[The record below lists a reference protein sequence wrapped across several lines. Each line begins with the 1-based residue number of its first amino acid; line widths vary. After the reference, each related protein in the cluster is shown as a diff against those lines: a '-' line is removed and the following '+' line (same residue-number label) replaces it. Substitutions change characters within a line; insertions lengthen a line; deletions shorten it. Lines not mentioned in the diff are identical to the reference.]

1 MKIAVLGGSFD
12 PVHAGHL
19 QIAKEALKMG
29 MDEVWLMPTHDTPLK
44 SRALSEDAHRVAM
57 LKRAAAPYRRIRV
70 CTMELER
77 PGVSYTVDT
86 ARALIARYPDDT
98 FFWLIG
104 SDQALQLPRW
114 KDIDELLQLVQIVVF
129 SREDTS
135 VPRSPY
141 PLIYRPMQLVPISS
155 TQLREGNG
163 WRYLHPAV
171 KGYISAH
178 RLYLESFV
186 KGHMSSRRYAHSVRV
201 AQLSAQLAHAHH
213 LDEGAA
219 WEAGM
224 LHDLCKEMP
233 KAQMEIWI
241 RQLFPQ
247 HLDEPAAIWHGYLG
261 SVFASRLYGCQDKR
275 VRCAIY
281 HHVKG
286 DCTQPYAMITYCA
299 DKLEPGRGYDS
310 REQIALCMRSL
321 RRGFMRVKAEQSEYL
336 KKEKNGQ

>member
-114 KDIDELLQLVQIVVF
+114 EAIDELLQLVQIVVF

-141 PLIYRPMQLVPISS
+141 PLIYRPMQLVLISS
-155 TQLREGNG
+155 TQLREGSG

-219 WEAGM
+219 WEA
-224 LHDLCKEMP
+224 
-233 KAQMEIWI
+233 
-241 RQLFPQ
+241 
-247 HLDEPAAIWHGYLG
+247 IWHGYLG

-310 REQIALCMRSL
+310 SEQIALCMRSL

>member
-141 PLIYRPMQLVPISS
+141 PLIYRPMQLVLISS
-155 TQLREGNG
+155 TQLREGERLALSASG
-163 WRYLHPAV
+163 GEGLHQRAPPVSGELREGTYVIAALCAQRA
-171 KGYISAH
+171 GGAAQ
-178 RLYLESFV
+178 RAA
-186 KGHMSSRRYAHSVRV
+186 GARASSR
-201 AQLSAQLAHAHH
+201 
-213 LDEGAA
+213 
-219 WEAGM
+219 
-224 LHDLCKEMP
+224 
-233 KAQMEIWI
+233 
-241 RQLFPQ
+241 
-247 HLDEPAAIWHGYLG
+247 
-261 SVFASRLYGCQDKR
+261 
-275 VRCAIY
+275 
-281 HHVKG
+281 
-286 DCTQPYAMITYCA
+286 
-299 DKLEPGRGYDS
+299 
-310 REQIALCMRSL
+310 
-321 RRGFMRVKAEQSEYL
+321 
-336 KKEKNGQ
+336 